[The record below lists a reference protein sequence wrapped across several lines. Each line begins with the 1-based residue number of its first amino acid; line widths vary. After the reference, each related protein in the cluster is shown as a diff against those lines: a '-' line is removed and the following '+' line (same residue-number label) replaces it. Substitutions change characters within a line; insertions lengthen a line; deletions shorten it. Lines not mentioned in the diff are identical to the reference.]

1 MTDRT
6 TKLLLAI
13 IALGLWANLAV
24 PLLKSQPAQ
33 AQDVSR
39 SIQKMEHSLD
49 NIGQDMRA
57 LASGSCLNTRLC

>member
-33 AQDVSR
+33 AQDVSS
-39 SIQKMEHSLD
+39 SIRNIEHSLE
-49 NIGQDMRA
+49 NIEQDMRA
-57 LASGSCLNTRLC
+57 IASGSCLNSRLC